1 MWCFRIGSVWPNLSG
16 PCLSVR
22 MPPSSRVASLS
33 NGPWLDKSQPQMG
46 QTVLDSSPTTRER
59 QRRERLLS
67 ISDAMKL
74 YLEANREK
82 MAVLEKEKLLYAQG
96 KRHLANIMGF
106 DPETMN
112 TEQITQCIRYLF
124 PSGLFDEKA
133 RPVMKPPEEILPKIN
148 KIDVDASGAPKHTLF
163 FTARPNFYSLL
174 TDINKRTQKLVVEY
188 DRHQLRMNSG
198 KNLQVNDFEE
208 RPAESKRLKVM
219 GTQWLSKE
227 QLDKRLHETVTDDEY
242 ASLVMALEY
251 MVQLPNAEK
260 EAEFLMSMRFGIGAN
275 EQMRIF
281 NAKIPNVTKNNGRKE
296 CWSICKVRTTTAKIV
311 VRGGGT
317 GLYSVNGHGFC
328 EFRSLLAR
336 ETLLAPLIVAGK
348 LGQVDVEAQVLDG
361 PGGFSVIPRVVRQG
375 AALGLAALFPETMDK
390 LRVAGLLSTD
400 PRRRERSKVNQP
412 GARAKWI
419 WKAR

>member
-22 MPPSSRVASLS
+22 MPPSARVASLS
-33 NGPWLDKSQPQMG
+33 NGAGLDTRQPQMG
-46 QTVLDSSPTTRER
+46 QPILDLSPTTRER

-82 MAVLEKEKLLYAQG
+82 MAMLEKEKRLYEQG

-106 DPETMN
+106 DPETIN
-112 TEQITQCIRYLF
+112 AEQITQCVRYLF

-133 RPVMKPPEEILPKIN
+133 RPVMKPPEEILPKII

-174 TDINKRTQKLVVEY
+174 TDINKRTQKLVIEY

-198 KNLQVNDFEE
+198 EHLRVNDLLDSEE
-208 RPAESKRLKVM
+208 VPRRLKVL
-219 GTQWLSKE
+219 GTQWLTKE
-227 QLDKRLHETVTDDEY
+227 QLHKRLLETVTDDEY

-260 EAEFLMSMRFGIGAN
+260 EAEFLMSMRFGIGAS
-275 EQMRIF
+275 EQIRIF
-281 NAKIPNVTKNNGRKE
+281 NAKIPKVTENNGRKE

-317 GLYSVNGHGFC
+317 GLYSVNGHDYC

-375 AALGLAALFPETMDK
+375 AALGLAALFPETTEK